1 MPFETTHGPRLAYN
15 ANGLRSLSLS
25 SAVRL
30 LARCGY
36 TGIELSLNRQH
47 VDPWD
52 FTDADVDELRGVLE
66 ETGVVPCSLATGDPL
81 LLSERPFEP
90 ALVDPDPLARGRRL
104 DLLRRAVRIGVR
116 IGVPIVVFSTGRLAE
131 GADRE
136 QALGVLDDAVTELL
150 GVLEHELQASGA
162 APGSTVLGVEPEP
175 GFLLETNAQVAELIE
190 RTGSEALWLSQ
201 DLGHTVVV
209 EEHALES
216 LRHHLPVTR
225 HLQVEDIAGRV
236 HAHLVP
242 GEGDID
248 FDAVGR
254 VLHEEKFSGWI
265 SVELYDH
272 DHVHERSVPD
282 SHRFLLDHLPSLS
295 GLDRAGARR

>member
-1 MPFETTHGPRLAYN
+1 MPLPTAHRPRLAYN
-15 ANGLRSLSLS
+15 ANGLRSLALPD
-25 SAVRL
+25 AVRL
-30 LARCGY
+30 LADSGY
-36 TGIELSLNRQH
+36 DGIELSLNRQH
-47 VDPWD
+47 VDPWG
-52 FTDADVDELRGVLE
+52 FTDADADELRAALE
-66 ETGVVPCSLATGDPL
+66 ETGVVACSLATGDPL
-81 LLSERPFEP
+81 LLSEHPFEP
-90 ALVDPDPLARGRRL
+90 ALVDPDPSARERRL

-116 IGVPIVVFSTGRLAE
+116 IGVPLVVFSTGRLPD

-136 QALGVLDDAVTELL
+136 QALRVLDASVAELL
-150 GVLEHELQASGA
+150 GVLERELQAAGA

-209 EEHALES
+209 EEDALES
-216 LRHHLPVTR
+216 LRRHLPVTH

-254 VLHEEKFSGWI
+254 ILHEEEFTGWI

-282 SHRFLLDHLPSLS
+282 SHRFLVDHLPSLG

>member
-1 MPFETTHGPRLAYN
+1 MPLPTADRPGLAYN
-15 ANGLRSLSLS
+15 ANGLRSLALPD
-25 SAVRL
+25 AVRL
-30 LARCGY
+30 LADSGY
-36 TGIELSLNRQH
+36 DGIELSLNRQH
-47 VDPWD
+47 VDPWS
-52 FTDADVDELRGVLE
+52 FADADADELRAVLE
-66 ETGVVPCSLATGDPL
+66 ETGVVACSLATGDPL

-90 ALVDPDPLARGRRL
+90 ALVDPDPSARERRL

-116 IGVPIVVFSTGRLAE
+116 LSVPIVVFSTGRLPD

-136 QALGVLDDAVTELL
+136 QALRVLDASVAELL
-150 GVLEHELQASGA
+150 GVLARELRAAGA

-175 GFLLETNAQVAELIE
+175 GFLLETNGQVAELIE
-190 RTGSEALWLSQ
+190 RTGSEALRLSQ

-209 EEHALES
+209 EEDALES
-216 LRHHLPVTR
+216 LRRHLPVTR

-254 VLHEEKFSGWI
+254 ILHEEEFTGWI

-282 SHRFLLDHLPSLS
+282 SRRFLVDHLPSLG

>member
-1 MPFETTHGPRLAYN
+1 VPLPTAHRSGLAYN
-15 ANGLRSLSLS
+15 ANGLRSLALPD
-25 SAVRL
+25 AVRL
-30 LARCGY
+30 LADSGY
-36 TGIELSLNRQH
+36 DGIELSLNRQH

-52 FTDADVDELRGVLE
+52 FTDADADKLRAVLE
-66 ETGVVPCSLATGDPL
+66 ETGVVACSLATGDPL
-81 LLSERPFEP
+81 LLGERPFEP
-90 ALVDPDPLARGRRL
+90 ALVDPDPSERERRL

-136 QALGVLDDAVTELL
+136 QALGVLDESVAELL
-150 GVLEHELQASGA
+150 GVLERELRAAGA
-162 APGSTVLGVEPEP
+162 APGSTVLGIEPEP

-209 EEHALES
+209 EEDALES

-254 VLHEEKFSGWI
+254 ILHEEEFTGWI

-272 DHVHERSVPD
+272 DHEHERSVPD
-282 SHRFLLDHLPSLS
+282 SRRFLVDRLPSLG

>member
-1 MPFETTHGPRLAYN
+1 MPFETTHSPRLAYN

-25 SAVRL
+25 SAIQF

-47 VDPWD
+47 VDPWG

-66 ETGVVPCSLATGDPL
+66 ETGVVACSLATGDPL
-81 LLSERPFEP
+81 LLSERAFEP
-90 ALVDPDPLARGRRL
+90 ALVDLDPLARERRL
-104 DLLRRAVRIGVR
+104 DLLRRAIRIGVR

-136 QALGVLDDAVTELL
+136 QALSVLDEAVAELL
-150 GVLEHELQASGA
+150 GVLEGELRAAGA

-209 EEHALES
+209 EEDALES
-216 LRHHLPVTR
+216 LRRHLPLTR

-248 FDAVGR
+248 FESVGR
-254 VLHEEKFSGWI
+254 VLHEEEFAGWI

-272 DHVHERSVPD
+272 DHVHGRSVPD
-282 SHRFLLDHLPSLS
+282 SRRFLLDRLPSLG
-295 GLDRAGARR
+295 GLDRAGARH

>member
-1 MPFETTHGPRLAYN
+1 MSRPTAHSPGLAYN
-15 ANGLRSLSLS
+15 ANGLRSLTLPA
-25 SAVRL
+25 AVRL
-30 LARCGY
+30 LADSGY
-36 TGIELSLNRQH
+36 AGIELSLNRQH
-47 VDPWD
+47 VDPWS
-52 FTDADVDELRGVLE
+52 FTDADADELRAVLE
-66 ETGVVPCSLATGDPL
+66 ETGVEACSLATGDPL

-90 ALVDPDPLARGRRL
+90 ALVDPDPAARERRL
-104 DLLRRAVRIGVR
+104 DLLRHAVRIGVR
-116 IGVPIVVFSTGRLAE
+116 IGVPIVVFSTGRLSD

-136 QALGVLDDAVTELL
+136 QALRVLDASVAELL
-150 GVLEHELQASGA
+150 GVLERELRAAGA

-209 EEHALES
+209 EEDALES
-216 LRHHLPVTR
+216 LRQHLPVTR

-254 VLHEEKFSGWI
+254 ILHEEEFTGWI

-272 DHVHERSVPD
+272 DHEHERSVPV
-282 SHRFLLDHLPSLS
+282 SRRFLVDRLPSLS